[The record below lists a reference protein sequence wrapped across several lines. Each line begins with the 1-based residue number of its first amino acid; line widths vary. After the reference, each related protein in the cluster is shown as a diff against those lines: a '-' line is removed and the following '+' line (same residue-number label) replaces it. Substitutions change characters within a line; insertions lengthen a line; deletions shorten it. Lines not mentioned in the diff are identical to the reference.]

1 MTDVNLYYILD
12 RLEEILDDT
21 RRKEDHVLRGVEA
34 LKRELVYNLGADQ
47 WRKFK
52 EGENQ

>member
-21 RRKEDHVLRGVEA
+21 RRKEDHVLRGVDVEA
-34 LKRELVYNLGADQ
+34 RANLQ
-47 WRKFK
+47 LRCRSV
-52 EGENQ
+52 EEV